1 MREARH
7 GSVRRRSFTRKAI
20 PPPSPFPRVLSASFN
35 PFPRSPGAGFADPR
49 FAAPQFRQRGQPR
62 SFQHEKVR
70 SHHRRS
76 TIGKP
81 VSITVSKASCVAPAI
96 RPGGLPPPRNSD
108 RELQQEFKHP
118 VILPT
123 HLASSLYMTRAP

>member
-20 PPPSPFPRVLSASFN
+20 PPPSPFPPESFPPPSTPSLVPPVQDSLIRDSPLLSFDNEAS
-35 PFPRSPGAGFADPR
+35 
-49 FAAPQFRQRGQPR
+49 RGHSCTRRCGP
-62 SFQHEKVR
+62 
-70 SHHRRS
+70 HRRS

>member
-20 PPPSPFPRVLSASFN
+20 PPPSPFPRVHSASFN

-62 SFQHEKVR
+62 SFLHEKVR
-70 SHHRRS
+70 SSSPEHHRKTRFHHRFQSELCRPRDQARGLAAS
-76 TIGKP
+76 T
-81 VSITVSKASCVAPAI
+81 
-96 RPGGLPPPRNSD
+96 
-108 RELQQEFKHP
+108 QQ
-118 VILPT
+118 
-123 HLASSLYMTRAP
+123 